1 MIKPSENEI
10 VSCNGEIKVDMAESV
25 RLYEKSNVFLHAVQI
40 ADLHN
45 SWKFREQKEGL
56 LLRGY

>member
-1 MIKPSENEI
+1 MNT
-10 VSCNGEIKVDMAESV
+10 AESG
-25 RLYEKSNVFLHAVQI
+25 RLYEKSNVFLHSVQI

-56 LLRGY
+56 LLRGS